1 MGCERSVETNGCG
14 ATCFATSRCS
24 RLENILNMLRSRTGA
39 YASST
44 APSSAHIRHHPPV
57 TASRRGSCA
66 TQLRQLARIR
76 VSSHVPSGPSTESQE
91 DDEGDY
97 DPDGPSSSSNGDG
110 SQREPRKSRQN
121 ELNYGDERV
130 SDAVAPRAMRSG
142 SISSEDTPE
151 SITDVEASS
160 FGPILDWVTN
170 QRDLVTLSYAV
181 LIGAACG
188 HVAMQAR
195 PM

>member
-1 MGCERSVETNGCG
+1 
-14 ATCFATSRCS
+14 
-24 RLENILNMLRSRTGA
+24 
-39 YASST
+39 
-44 APSSAHIRHHPPV
+44 
-57 TASRRGSCA
+57 
-66 TQLRQLARIR
+66 
-76 VSSHVPSGPSTESQE
+76 
-91 DDEGDY
+91 
-97 DPDGPSSSSNGDG
+97 
-110 SQREPRKSRQN
+110 
-121 ELNYGDERV
+121 
-130 SDAVAPRAMRSG
+130 MRSG